1 MEGNS
6 FTDELLEHINHIRMN
21 PKSYAHKLRNYSQYF
36 EDNVLRLPELKNG
49 LLTNE
54 GAVAFEE
61 AATFMESL
69 PKMEMISLDNNL
81 SLAAQAMANEMSYYT
96 DLNQMGNI
104 DRKGI
109 IEQFGRF
116 EGEFGQS
123 TDFGSQ
129 LPEFVIMNLIVDD
142 GDKSR
147 KNRTMMFNPNFNKIG
162 LGTCR
167 HSSFRQCTVIMYATN
182 FIKGSGNSSNLKKP
196 KAYNSYE
203 EDNQYEDYIR
213 EVNKD
218 YQDKNVKPSI
228 EERTKM
234 YSNNNDDEIDLPKGV
249 SKIEK
254 NERFIMEDGVKM
266 KITKIV
272 RYMDNGEINTEIFKT
287 KV

>member
-109 IEQFGRF
+109 IEQFALTSISIGVVIVEKGRF
-116 EGEFGQS
+116 SNILEIGEVGAQVKHLS
-123 TDFGSQ
+123 KTTMGS
-129 LPEFVIMNLIVDD
+129 
-142 GDKSR
+142 S
-147 KNRTMMFNPNFNKIG
+147 
-162 LGTCR
+162 
-167 HSSFRQCTVIMYATN
+167 YA
-182 FIKGSGNSSNLKKP
+182 IDRR
-196 KAYNSYE
+196 E
-203 EDNQYEDYIR
+203 E
-213 EVNKD
+213 
-218 YQDKNVKPSI
+218 
-228 EERTKM
+228 
-234 YSNNNDDEIDLPKGV
+234 ND
-249 SKIEK
+249 
-254 NERFIMEDGVKM
+254 
-266 KITKIV
+266 
-272 RYMDNGEINTEIFKT
+272 
-287 KV
+287 